1 MARAQSRRLRW
12 VTRTALLFALVIV
25 IQMLG
30 MPQLVTGPLVNMVLF
45 LATFFEGMGSGV
57 VIGFFTPWVAFSRGI
72 LPPPLA
78 PMIPFI
84 MMGNALLVVVF
95 SIFRSRRGMVWEITG
110 IVVSALAK
118 YLVLSQSVTFLVQ
131 VPPPIAKAMQLPQ
144 LLTALLGGVL
154 FLAVEKI
161 LFRVTMKEKG
171 GA

>member
-1 MARAQSRRLRW
+1 MLTVRKESRQIRW

-45 LATFFEGMGSGV
+45 LATFLEGIGSGV

-72 LPPPLA
+72 LPSPLA

-84 MMGNALLVVVF
+84 MIGNALLVVIF
-95 SIFRSRRGMVWEITG
+95 GIFRTKPGVTREIAG

-118 YLVLSQSVTFLVQ
+118 YLFLSQSVNFLVEIPGP
-131 VPPPIAKAMQLPQ
+131 VAKAMQVPQ
-144 LLTALLGGVL
+144 LVTALLGGALAFVL
-154 FLAVEKI
+154 EK
-161 LFRVTMKEKG
+161 LLRRTMRR
-171 GA
+171 